1 MEKDITAERT
11 ANAIMLN
18 TSFEGHHLIVEGKK
32 DQKVYEK
39 FINDKEIII
48 QIAFGKEK
56 VKEIIRILTER
67 GFNRKIG
74 IIDADFIRINE
85 EEDIIDGLFI
95 TDDHDIEVMIIK
107 TQALENVLNTVC
119 SKPKITAFE
128 KESRNSVR
136 NQIFILAK
144 EIAYLKLANKLY
156 DLGLVFKPKNPEGKQ
171 IKYKKFICDKT
182 LKYLG
187 DEKFIDTVFNYSN
200 NKTKNLKS
208 KEFIDIK
215 LSAIKKK
222 EYPIDQL
229 VCGHDLTNVLF
240 FLMRKILNSGNKML
254 QCADAVEYCLMLAYE
269 FNDFKKTN
277 LFAEIK
283 NWALKNEVTIF
294 SRN

>member
-107 TQALENVLNTVC
+107 TQALENVL
-119 SKPKITAFE
+119 IRFAL
-128 KESRNSVR
+128 
-136 NQIFILAK
+136 NQ
-144 EIAYLKLANKLY
+144 KL
-156 DLGLVFKPKNPEGKQ
+156 Q
-171 IKYKKFICDKT
+171 H
-182 LKYLG
+182 
-187 DEKFIDTVFNYSN
+187 S
-200 NKTKNLKS
+200 
-208 KEFIDIK
+208 
-215 LSAIKKK
+215 KKK
-222 EYPIDQL
+222 VE
-229 VCGHDLTNVLF
+229 
-240 FLMRKILNSGNKML
+240 IL
-254 QCADAVEYCLMLAYE
+254 
-269 FNDFKKTN
+269 
-277 LFAEIK
+277 
-283 NWALKNEVTIF
+283 
-294 SRN
+294 

>member
-171 IKYKKFICDKT
+171 IK
-182 LKYLG
+182 
-187 DEKFIDTVFNYSN
+187 
-200 NKTKNLKS
+200 
-208 KEFIDIK
+208 
-215 LSAIKKK
+215 
-222 EYPIDQL
+222 
-229 VCGHDLTNVLF
+229 
-240 FLMRKILNSGNKML
+240 
-254 QCADAVEYCLMLAYE
+254 
-269 FNDFKKTN
+269 
-277 LFAEIK
+277 
-283 NWALKNEVTIF
+283 
-294 SRN
+294 